1 MKKIFLI
8 LFTLLILGCSSTNPY
23 ADMYV
28 KTSEPDMVSNDKLP
42 LADSDITVINS
53 KDTKEDM
60 VDVYE
65 NGYEMIG
72 YSSFNTGDLS
82 EKYVRTQALDV
93 GATLVIYSKKFV
105 SQDSELEPVF
115 LNGFCYGG
123 YYSVNC
129 TGADWQYVLKSRY
142 DYLATFWIKTKLSG
156 LGILV
161 RDISQEKRKELGI
174 NYGVEI
180 QAIRKDSE
188 ARDELA
194 LGDVIIKIGE
204 NDIKNKEDYKKITD
218 ENKGKKIKI
227 EILRKNKTISKEISV
242 L

>member
-8 LFTLLILGCSSTNPY
+8 LFTMLILGCSSTNPY
-23 ADMYV
+23 KDTFV
-28 KTSEPDMVSNDKLP
+28 GTPVTGTRSSDKVP
-42 LADSDITVINS
+42 LSDSDITIINS

-72 YSSFNTGDLS
+72 YSSFNTVDLS
-82 EKYVRTQALDV
+82 ERYVRTQAVNV

-115 LNGFCYGG
+115 YDGFCYGG

-142 DYLATFWIKTKLSG
+142 DYLATFWIKTELSG
-156 LGILV
+156 LGILI

-174 NYGVEI
+174 NYGAEI

-188 ARDELA
+188 ARNELA

-204 NDIKNKEDYKKITD
+204 NDIKNKEDYKKATD
-218 ENKGKKIKI
+218 ENKGKKVKI
-227 EILRKNKTISKEISV
+227 EILRKNKTISKEIIV

>member
-8 LFTLLILGCSSTNPY
+8 LFTLLILSCSSTNPY
-23 ADMYV
+23 EDTYIR
-28 KTSEPDMVSNDKLP
+28 TSDSGMVSTDKVP
-42 LADSDITVINS
+42 LSDSDITIINS
-53 KDTKEDM
+53 KDVKDDM

-72 YSSFNTGDLS
+72 YSSFNTVDLS
-82 EKYVRTQALDV
+82 ERYVRTQALNV
-93 GATLVIYSKKFV
+93 GATLVIYSKNFA

-115 LNGFCYGG
+115 FNGFCYRG
-123 YYSVNC
+123 YYSVDC

-142 DYLATFWIKTKLSG
+142 DYLATFWIKTKLNG
-156 LGILV
+156 LGILI

-188 ARDELA
+188 ARNELA
-194 LGDVIIKIGE
+194 LGDVIVKIGE
-204 NDIKNKEDYKKITD
+204 NDIKNKEDYKKVTD
-218 ENKGKKIKI
+218 ENKGKKVKI
-227 EILRKNKTISKEISV
+227 EILRKNKTISKEIIV

>member
-8 LFTLLILGCSSTNPY
+8 LFTLLIIGCSSTNPY
-23 ADMYV
+23 ADTYIR
-28 KTSEPDMVSNDKLP
+28 TSEPNIKSDSTPPLSN
-42 LADSDITVINS
+42 SDITVINS
-53 KDTKEDM
+53 KDTREDM

-72 YSSFNTGDLS
+72 YSSFNTVDLS
-82 EKYVRTQALDV
+82 ERYVREQALNV

-115 LNGFCYGG
+115 FNGFCYGG

-156 LGILV
+156 LGILIQ
-161 RDISQEKRKELGI
+161 DISQDKRKELGI

-188 ARDELA
+188 ARNDLA

-204 NDIKNKEDYKKITD
+204 NDIKNKEDYKKVTD

-227 EILRKNKTISKEISV
+227 EILRKNKTISKEIIV

>member
-8 LFTLLILGCSSTNPY
+8 LFTLLIIGCSSTNPY
-23 ADMYV
+23 ADTFIR
-28 KTSEPDMVSNDKLP
+28 TSGPDIKSDGTPPLSN
-42 LADSDITVINS
+42 SDITVINS
-53 KDTKEDM
+53 KDTREDM

-72 YSSFNTGDLS
+72 YSSFNTVDLS
-82 EKYVRTQALDV
+82 ERYVREQALNV

-115 LNGFCYGG
+115 FNGFCYGG

-156 LGILV
+156 LGILIQ
-161 RDISQEKRKELGI
+161 DISQDKRKELGI

-188 ARDELA
+188 ARNDLA

-204 NDIKNKEDYKKITD
+204 NDIKNKEDYKKVTD

-227 EILRKNKTISKEISV
+227 EILRKNKTISKEIIV